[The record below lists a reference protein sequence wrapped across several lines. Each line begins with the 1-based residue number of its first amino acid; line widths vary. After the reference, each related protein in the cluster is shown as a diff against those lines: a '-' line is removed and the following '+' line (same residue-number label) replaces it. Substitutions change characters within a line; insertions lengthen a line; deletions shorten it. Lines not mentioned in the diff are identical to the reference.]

1 MDFVP
6 TWSRFTLPRRGKICE
21 LDVDIAEALTDEY
34 RIASRARNL
43 AAIPLWETDSD
54 SDGGEVSTEDDDN
67 DGSSHSSSLCSTS
80 WPPSDSDT
88 ETDLE
93 DSEYIPAAP
102 DYFCSGDGYP
112 NSLMNRNQSLANI
125 HEKRTD
131 YPFKDPQ
138 RRKAWISRK
147 HKVLALASIKA
158 SEHVD
163 EGWKAV
169 ECWVYKTHS
178 GTGYHNP
185 YRAPLARSR
194 MGNNFFRQL
203 NVQNERVLPIHRET
217 LSKKTLAFVKVGS
230 AWDLRRSKLSFS
242 SYT

>member
-43 AAIPLWETDSD
+43 AAIALWETDSN
-54 SDGGEVSTEDDDN
+54 SDGGEVSAEDDDD

-102 DYFCSGDGYP
+102 DSPIALD
-112 NSLMNRNQSLANI
+112 SDDIDLAPGS
-125 HEKRTD
+125 E
-131 YPFKDPQ
+131 PFLRPRPAPAPSPDLEMTPVPDTFT
-138 RRKAWISRK
+138 RSHLR
-147 HKVLALASIKA
+147 ALDFDFVSWHG
-158 SEHVD
+158 S
-163 EGWKAV
+163 V
-169 ECWVYKTHS
+169 E
-178 GTGYHNP
+178 
-185 YRAPLARSR
+185 L
-194 MGNNFFRQL
+194 GNTQ
-203 NVQNERVLPIHRET
+203 ET
-217 LSKKTLAFVKVGS
+217 MTYV
-230 AWDLRRSKLSFS
+230 
-242 SYT
+242 